1 MNINLNTNADIAAK
15 LKAYGYSKAEPKTE
29 AGTSAHLNGQRDQV
43 ILSLEGQEAA
53 VQSAD
58 PFYKLE
64 SAVMSED
71 FKEIAKAAMK
81 ENEKILSENINW
93 DRTVDPDG
101 DIYSTAYVEA
111 LVGQYQ
117 KAIDTIEAYYEQA
130 HKENLTFDNPYN
142 HILQKYRM
150 PDSPYY
156 RADMSRAERELAFE
170 QERSL
175 LWGGKLTMGDPY
187 ALASSGGLIDSED
200 ASRAAHQAA
209 RDKVDELIRE
219 RKESLREQEHKS
231 N

>member
-29 AGTSAHLNGQRDQV
+29 TGTSAHLNGQRDQV

-53 VQSAD
+53 AQSAD
-58 PFYKLE
+58 TFYKLE

-81 ENEKILSENINW
+81 ENKKILSENINW

-117 KAIDTIEAYYEQA
+117 KAIDTIEAYYEQ
-130 HKENLTFDNPYN
+130 
-142 HILQKYRM
+142 
-150 PDSPYY
+150 
-156 RADMSRAERELAFE
+156 
-170 QERSL
+170 ERSL

-200 ASRAAHQAA
+200 AGRAAHQAA

-219 RKESLREQEHKS
+219 RKESLREQERNH